1 MAVGGVVA
9 KIRPKRSFGCV
20 KSMHTLS
27 TNTATT
33 EFVRTCP
40 RPLGL
45 VPTMGAL
52 HEGHLALVRRA
63 REENATVA
71 VSIFVNPTQFGPQ
84 EDLAT
89 YPRDM
94 ERDLALLEAEGVDMV
109 YAPAPEEVYP
119 PGFDTWVEPGALGER
134 LEGAVRPG
142 HFRGV
147 ATVVTKLLNV
157 VAPDRAY
164 FGQKDGQ
171 QLAVI
176 RQLVRDLDMGV
187 EIVAVPTVRD
197 ADGLA
202 LSSRNAYLTPE
213 QRAAAPVIYRALTEA
228 GELWARGETDAEAL
242 RLAVRKVLE
251 MEPMLDGIDYVSVA
265 DAVFLVELEQVDGPA
280 MVSTAVRMGTTRLI
294 DNVVVGDIGQ
304 EPDSEA

>member
-1 MAVGGVVA
+1 M
-9 KIRPKRSFGCV
+9 F
-20 KSMHTLS
+20 TLT

-33 EFVRTCP
+33 QFIQSCA

-52 HEGHLALVRRA
+52 HEGHLTLVRRA
-63 REENATVA
+63 RSENATVA
-71 VSIFVNPTQFGPQ
+71 VSIFVNPTQFGVN

-94 ERDLALLEAEGVDMV
+94 ERDLALLEAEGVDLV
-109 YAPAPEEVYP
+109 YAPTPDEVYP
-119 PGFDTWVEPGALGER
+119 PGFDTWVEPGVLADR

-176 RQLVRDLDMGV
+176 RQLARDLDMGV

-213 QRAAAPVIYRALTEA
+213 QRAAAPVVYRALSEA
-228 GELWARGETDAEAL
+228 RELWARGERNGETL
-242 RLAVRKVLE
+242 RSAVRKVLE
-251 MEPMLDGIDYVSVA
+251 TEQLLDGIDYVSVA
-265 DAVFLVELEQVDGPA
+265 NAASLVELEIVDGPA
-280 MVSTAVRMGTTRLI
+280 MISTAVRLGQTRLI
-294 DNVVVGDIGQ
+294 DNVVVGGIGQ
-304 EPDSEA
+304 ELNSMF

>member
-1 MAVGGVVA
+1 ML
-9 KIRPKRSFGCV
+9 
-20 KSMHTLS
+20 TLT
-27 TNTATT
+27 TNTTATRLIRSIT
-33 EFVRTCP
+33 

-63 REENATVA
+63 RQENPFVV

-94 ERDLALLEAEGVDMV
+94 RRDLAMLEAEGVDLA
-109 YAPAPEEVYP
+109 YAPSPEEVYP
-119 PGFDTWVEPGALGER
+119 QGFDTWVEPGSLAER

-147 ATVVTKLLNV
+147 ATVVAKLFNV
-157 VAPDRAY
+157 VGPDRAY

-176 RQLVRDLDMGV
+176 RQMVRDLNMGV

-202 LSSRNAYLTPE
+202 LSSRNAYLTQE
-213 QRAAAPVIYRALTEA
+213 QRRAAPVIFRALSRAEEIWR
-228 GELWARGETDAEAL
+228 GGETGAETL
-242 RLAVRKVLE
+242 RNSVREVLAS
-251 MEPMLDGIDYVSVA
+251 EPSIDGIDYVSVA
-265 DAVFLVELEQVDGPA
+265 DSKTLTELEQVNGPA
-280 MVSTAVRMGTTRLI
+280 IVSTAVRLGTTRLI
-294 DNVVVGDIGQ
+294 DNVLLG
-304 EPDSEA
+304 

>member
-1 MAVGGVVA
+1 ML
-9 KIRPKRSFGCV
+9 
-20 KSMHTLS
+20 TLI

-33 EFVRTCP
+33 QYVRSCP

-63 REENATVA
+63 RAENATVA
-71 VSIFVNPTQFGPQ
+71 ASIFVNPTQFGPQ

-94 ERDLALLEAEGVDMV
+94 ERDLALLEAEGVDLV
-109 YAPAPEEVYP
+109 YAPTPEEVYP
-119 PGFDTWVEPGALGER
+119 PGFDTWVDPGDLAER
-134 LEGAVRPG
+134 LEGEVRPG

-157 VAPDRAY
+157 VTPDRAY

-176 RQLVRDLDMGV
+176 RQLARDLNLGV
-187 EIVAVPTVRD
+187 DIVAVPTVRN

-202 LSSRNAYLTPE
+202 LSSRNAYLTSE
-213 QRAAAPVIYRALTEA
+213 QGAAASVIYRALSEA
-228 GELWARGETDAEAL
+228 RDLWLRGERNAETL
-242 RLAVRKVLE
+242 RLAARRILE
-251 MEPMLDGIDYVSVA
+251 AESLVESIDYVSVA
-265 DAVFLVELEQVDGPA
+265 DAYSLVELERVDGPA
-280 MVSTAVRMGTTRLI
+280 MVSTAVRMGRTRLI
-294 DNVVVGDIGQ
+294 DNVVVGGVQD
-304 EPDSEA
+304 ELDSEL

>member
-1 MAVGGVVA
+1 MAV
-9 KIRPKRSFGCV
+9 IRISPGLDKRAFGCV
-20 KSMHTLS
+20 RSMQTPT
-27 TNTATT
+27 TNTATIQC
-33 EFVRTCP
+33 VRACL

-63 REENATVA
+63 RGENAAVV
-71 VSIFVNPTQFGPQ
+71 VSIFVNPAQFGPM

-94 ERDLALLEAEGVDMV
+94 ERDLALLDKEGVDLV
-109 YAPAPEEVYP
+109 YAPTPEEVYP

-134 LEGAVRPG
+134 LEGAARPG

-147 ATVVTKLLNV
+147 ATVVTKLFNV
-157 VAPDRAY
+157 VTPDRSY

-176 RQLVRDLDMGV
+176 RQLVRDLNLGV

-213 QRAAAPVIYRALTEA
+213 QRAAAPVIYRALSEA
-228 GELWARGETDAEAL
+228 RELWDMGERDGKVL
-242 RLAVRKVLE
+242 RLTVRKVLE
-251 MEPMLDGIDYVSVA
+251 AEPLIEDVDYVSVA
-265 DAVFLVELEQVDGPA
+265 DADSLLELELVDRPA
-280 MVSTAVRMGTTRLI
+280 MVSTAVRLGQTRLI
-294 DNVVVGDIGQ
+294 DNVLLG
-304 EPDSEA
+304 

>member
-1 MAVGGVVA
+1 ML
-9 KIRPKRSFGCV
+9 
-20 KSMHTLS
+20 TLT
-27 TNTATT
+27 TNTTT
-33 EFVRTCP
+33 TRLIRSIT

-63 REENATVA
+63 RQENPFVV

-94 ERDLALLEAEGVDMV
+94 RRDLAMLEAEGVDLA
-109 YAPAPEEVYP
+109 YAPSPEEVYP
-119 PGFDTWVEPGALGER
+119 QGFDTWVEPGSLAER

-147 ATVVTKLLNV
+147 ATVVAKLFNV
-157 VAPDRAY
+157 VGPDRAY

-176 RQLVRDLDMGV
+176 RQMVRDLNMGV

-202 LSSRNAYLTPE
+202 LSSRNAYLTQE
-213 QRAAAPVIYRALTEA
+213 QRRAAPVIFRALSRAEEIWR
-228 GELWARGETDAEAL
+228 GGETGAETL
-242 RLAVRKVLE
+242 RNRVREVLAS
-251 MEPMLDGIDYVSVA
+251 EPSIDGIDYVSVA
-265 DAVFLVELEQVDGPA
+265 DSKTLTELEQVNGQA
-280 MVSTAVRMGTTRLI
+280 MVSTAVRLGTTRLI
-294 DNVVVGDIGQ
+294 DNVLLG
-304 EPDSEA
+304 